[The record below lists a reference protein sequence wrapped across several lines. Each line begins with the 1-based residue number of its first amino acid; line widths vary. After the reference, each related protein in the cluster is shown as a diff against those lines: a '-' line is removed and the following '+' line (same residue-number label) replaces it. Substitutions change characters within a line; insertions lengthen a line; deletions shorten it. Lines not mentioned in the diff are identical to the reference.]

1 MEAAIQCEV
10 PLACDDVAENVSRV
24 ILRAHRE
31 TNAKDDSRDIVE
43 RVALNFSSS
52 APLDSMRKRKVFVAV
67 AERQIIGT
75 AGLDGQVVRTVF
87 VYPDA

>member
-1 MEAAIQCEV
+1 MSCEV
-10 PLACDDVAENVSRV
+10 RLARDGIAADVSRV
-24 ILRAHRE
+24 ILRARRE

-67 AERQIIGT
+67 AEHQIIGT
-75 AGLDGQVVRTVF
+75 ARLDGQAVRM
-87 VYPDA
+87 VYVSPDA